1 MKSTKKSLL
10 ASGLALL
17 ASVALLAGTT
27 FAWFTDSV
35 TNSGNKIQAGNLK
48 VDLLQLSDT
57 LNDGQKT
64 ALGDDLPADGV
75 YVSIADV
82 KAPIFDYDLWEPGY
96 TDFVALEVSNTGSLA
111 LKWKL
116 ELTAN
121 GAAGILGD
129 VIDVYA
135 KVSDSAITKPETF
148 AAIPVDGEYR
158 LVGTLN
164 ELIAD
169 PDGAAY
175 GVLYAAADADK
186 PGASAMYAGIALHMR
201 ETAGNDYQD
210 ESIGATFDLVL
221 NATQYTYEKDGFDN
235 PDYDAEA
242 TYPAGPWDGQT
253 ADTSWYDPDGTS
265 ATYTLG
271 TPDQVAGLAQLVNSG
286 EDFSGK
292 TIVLG
297 ENVDLNGKNWTPIG
311 DGSRLSSV
319 ATGDSF
325 DGTFDG
331 NGKIISG
338 LTIQNATA
346 NDAVGLFG
354 VVDGGTVKNLK
365 LEDVAIDVPA
375 CEQAGGAVGMLV
387 NGGTVDA
394 VTVSGSVSSLN
405 GAGGIAGRILKNGSV
420 TNCVNYA
427 SVGGSGYNKGGIV
440 GAAYYNPA
448 DSGMTIAGCVNNG
461 PVSGTTGVGGIVGLS
476 VAQVENCTNTAPITG
491 KGTSVGG
498 IVGEQQNAGSVTG
511 CINSADVRNMANDF
525 GTGGI
530 VGWVRYSGKEGAY
543 PSKSMITVSG
553 NRNSGNVI
561 GGSSAGGIVGH
572 VYNAALVEKN
582 VNTAASIS
590 AGTFAAGIVG
600 SMQEATGNAFEDQ
613 LNIRVVDNVSTTS
626 IDAIL
631 GSCKHLYAYNNKP
644 NDPQN
649 QFVEEN
655 NRATE

>member
-1 MKSTKKSLL
+1 M
-10 ASGLALL
+10 
-17 ASVALLAGTT
+17 
-27 FAWFTDSV
+27 
-35 TNSGNKIQAGNLK
+35 
-48 VDLLQLSDT
+48 
-57 LNDGQKT
+57 
-64 ALGDDLPADGV
+64 
-75 YVSIADV
+75 
-82 KAPIFDYDLWEPGY
+82 
-96 TDFVALEVSNTGSLA
+96 
-111 LKWKL
+111 
-116 ELTAN
+116 
-121 GAAGILGD
+121 
-129 VIDVYA
+129 
-135 KVSDSAITKPETF
+135 
-148 AAIPVDGEYR
+148 
-158 LVGTLN
+158 
-164 ELIAD
+164 
-169 PDGAAY
+169 
-175 GVLYAAADADK
+175 
-186 PGASAMYAGIALHMR
+186 
-201 ETAGNDYQD
+201 
-210 ESIGATFDLVL
+210 
-221 NATQYTYEKDGFDN
+221 
-235 PDYDAEA
+235 
-242 TYPAGPWDGQT
+242 
-253 ADTSWYDPDGTS
+253 
-265 ATYTLG
+265 
-271 TPDQVAGLAQLVNSG
+271 
-286 EDFSGK
+286 
-292 TIVLG
+292 
-297 ENVDLNGKNWTPIG
+297 
-311 DGSRLSSV
+311 
-319 ATGDSF
+319 
-325 DGTFDG
+325 
-331 NGKIISG
+331 
-338 LTIQNATA
+338 
-346 NDAVGLFG
+346 
-354 VVDGGTVKNLK
+354 
-365 LEDVAIDVPA
+365 
-375 CEQAGGAVGMLV
+375 
-387 NGGTVDA
+387 
-394 VTVSGSVSSLN
+394 
-405 GAGGIAGRILKNGSV
+405 